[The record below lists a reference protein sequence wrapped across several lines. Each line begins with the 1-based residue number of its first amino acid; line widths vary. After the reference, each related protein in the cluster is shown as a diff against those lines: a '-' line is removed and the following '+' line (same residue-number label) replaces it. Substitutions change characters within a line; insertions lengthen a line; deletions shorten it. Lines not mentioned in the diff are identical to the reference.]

1 MPYKNPKDILIDATK
16 FPAKVEAMLPTG
28 APKISTTLADVAT
41 RLPTAPDF
49 PVEIPALPA
58 PPDLPELPAPPNGL
72 GALRGPFV
80 GAGVT
85 SVPTATE
92 RLNARVQREVIPS
105 PHTGTLPE
113 VISRRGM

>member
-1 MPYKNPKDILIDATK
+1 MAYKNPTDFLIDATK
-16 FPAKVEAMLPTG
+16 YPARVEALLPAG
-28 APKISTTLADVAT
+28 APKISTTLADAAT
-41 RLPTAPDF
+41 RLPKAPDF
-49 PVEIPALPA
+49 PVEVPALPD
-58 PPDLPELPAPPNGL
+58 PPELPAAPNGL
-72 GALRGPFV
+72 RRLRGPFV

-92 RLNARVQREVIPS
+92 RLNARVQREVIAS